1 MINEQ
6 SKIKNQKSKFAF
18 KEWAVI
24 CAALADGRQSLI
36 LRKGG
41 IAEGPAGFQVEHDE
55 FWLFPTYVHQQA
67 DALSAEAHP
76 LFEQVQHDQPS
87 GDLVPISLYAVV
99 DEVIEVRESIV
110 LPSLTGLHV
119 WSDRTVHQR
128 FHYKRLGLFVLPV
141 RIYALPETIVIPNS
155 PHFAGCRTW
164 VPLPNDLSTTDLKPV
179 LSDEDFSRHLTA
191 IQVATSPIR
200 LA

>member
-1 MINEQ
+1 VKESNRI
-6 SKIKNQKSKFAF
+6 AF

-41 IAEGPAGFQVEHDE
+41 IHEGPSGFHVEHDE
-55 FWLFPTYVHQQA
+55 FWLFPTYLHQQP
-67 DALSAEAHP
+67 DALTDDARPLLEAVQHEQPSAESVHI
-76 LFEQVQHDQPS
+76 
-87 GDLVPISLYAVV
+87 GLYAVV
-99 DEVIEVRESIV
+99 EDVMEIRDPIV
-110 LPSLTGLHV
+110 LPSLCGLHI
-119 WSDRTVHQR
+119 WSDQTVDQR
-128 FHYKRLGLFVLPV
+128 FHYKRPGLFVLCV
-141 RIYALPETIVIPNS
+141 RVFALPRPIEIPNS

-164 VPLPNDLSTTDLKPV
+164 IDLPIDLSTADLKPV
-179 LSDEDFSRHLTA
+179 LSDEKFSRRRAA